1 MRDTTLVI
9 MAAGIGSRFGGGI
22 KQLEPVGP
30 GGEIIMDYSIHDALA
45 AGFNKIIFII
55 RKDLEKDFREIIGNR
70 IEKIAHVEYAFQEL
84 NALPEGYHVTE
95 GRKKPW
101 GTGQAVLTVKD
112 LVHEPFLVINAD
124 DYYGREG
131 FFKIHDYMINEMD
144 TEGDVY
150 DMCMGGFILENT
162 LSENGTVTR
171 GVCEV
176 NPDGTLRDVTE
187 TYDIERKG
195 NGIFANDEQGNPV
208 VVDARQ
214 YVSMNMWGLPPKFLD
229 ALEAGFPEFLDGI
242 KEGDVKAE
250 YLLPKVIDQQIKS
263 GKARV
268 RVLETRDKWF
278 GVTYK
283 EDKAAVVTSIRKL
296 IENGIYKENLYD

>member
-1 MRDTTLVI
+1 MNTTLII
-9 MAAGIGSRFGGGI
+9 MAAGIGSRFGTGI
-22 KQLEPVGP
+22 KQLAKMAPN
-30 GGEIIMDYSIHDALA
+30 GEIIMDFSIYDAKE
-45 AGFNKIIFII
+45 AGFTKVVFVI
-55 RKDLEKDFREIIGNR
+55 RKAIEKEFKEVIGNR
-70 IEKIAHVEYAFQEL
+70 LSKVMPVEYVYQEL
-84 NALPEGYHVTE
+84 EDLPEGYHVPE
-95 GRKKPW
+95 GRVKPW
-101 GTGQAVLTVKD
+101 GTGQAILACKDVVK
-112 LVHEPFLVINAD
+112 EPFVIINAD

-263 GKARV
+263 GKAHV

-283 EDKAAVVTSIRKL
+283 EDKDAVVASIRKL
-296 IENGIYKENLYD
+296 IEDGIYKENLYD

>member
-1 MRDTTLVI
+1 MKDTTLVI

-22 KQLEPVGP
+22 KQLAAVGP
-30 GGEIIMDYSIHDALA
+30 NGEIIMDYSIHDALE
-45 AGFNKIIFII
+45 AGFNKIVFII

-70 IEKIAHVEYAFQEL
+70 IEKIAHVEYAFQEIDS
-84 NALPEGYHVTE
+84 LPEGYTVPE

-131 FFKIHDYMINEMD
+131 FFKIHDYMVNEMD
-144 TEGDVY
+144 VDGDPY
-150 DMCMGGFILENT
+150 EMCMAGFILENT
-162 LSENGTVTR
+162 LSDNGTVAR

-176 NPDGTLRDVTE
+176 NADGTLKAVTE

-195 NGIFANDEQGNPV
+195 NGVFGNDANGNPV
-208 VVDARQ
+208 LVQADQ
-214 YVSMNMWGLPPKFLD
+214 YVSMNMLGLSPKFLD
-229 ALEAGFPEFLDGI
+229 ALEAGFTKFLDGV
-242 KEGDVKAE
+242 GDNGVKAE
-250 YLLPKVIDQQIKS
+250 YLLPAVIDSEIKS
-263 GKARV
+263 GHAAV
-268 RVLETRDKWF
+268 RVLETKDKWF

-283 EDKAAVVTSIRKL
+283 EDKEIVVNSIRSL
-296 IENGIYKENLYD
+296 IAAGVYKEKLYD